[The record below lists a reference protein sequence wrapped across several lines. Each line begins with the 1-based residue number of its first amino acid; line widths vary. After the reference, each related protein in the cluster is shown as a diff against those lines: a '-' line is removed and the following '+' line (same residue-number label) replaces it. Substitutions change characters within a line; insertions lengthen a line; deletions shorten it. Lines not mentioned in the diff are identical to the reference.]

1 MYKLSTTHIVLFIL
15 FLASGCF
22 SDDRNSEIYD
32 SRETAITRAIEKVSP
47 AVVGIHVT
55 QVKRRANNFYLDPF
69 WGGFFQNPRPYK
81 VESMGSGVIISP
93 DGYVVTNAHVVENA
107 FEIIVILS
115 GGSEY
120 KTSVIG
126 IDDPTDVALL
136 KLPGSDFPYSEL
148 ADSDDLIL
156 GEWVIALGNP
166 LGLFSVGNQATATV
180 GILSGTNMDFG
191 LKESGRV
198 YQDMLQT
205 DASINQGNSGGPLVN
220 SIGKVI
226 GLNTFI
232 MTGTGYTTG
241 SIGIGFAIPINRVK
255 EVSEELKL
263 HGKVERQF
271 TTGVSVQPVDRY
283 IQRYLRLPSAD
294 GVIITDIEHLS
305 SGENAGLKIG
315 DVILKVDGILVNSR
329 ADILKVIGEEL
340 HKTGDYIQITAWRDD
355 EKMYFQLMLAERN

>member
-1 MYKLSTTHIVLFIL
+1 MRKISTVSCVILSV
-15 FLASGCF
+15 FLVSGCF
-22 SDDRNSEIYD
+22 SEDRNSELFD
-32 SRETAITRAIEKVSP
+32 SRETAITRAIETIAP
-47 AVVGIHVT
+47 AVAGIHVT
-55 QVKRRANNFYLDPF
+55 QVRRRSSNLYLDPF

-107 FEIIVILS
+107 YEIIVILS
-115 GGSEY
+115 GGEEY
-120 KTSVIG
+120 KASIIG
-126 IDDPTDVALL
+126 VDDPTDVALL
-136 KLPGSDFPYSEL
+136 KLSGSDFPYADL
-148 ADSDDLIL
+148 ADSNDLIL
-156 GEWVIALGNP
+156 GEWVIAMGNP
-166 LGLFSVGNQATATV
+166 LGLFSVGNKATATA

-220 SIGKVI
+220 SLGQVI

-232 MTGTGYTTG
+232 MTGSGYSTG

-271 TTGVSVQPVDRY
+271 TTGVSVQPVDKY
-283 IQRYLRLPSAD
+283 IQKYLRLPTD
-294 GVIITDIEHLS
+294 NGVIITDIERHS
-305 SGENAGLKIG
+305 SGEDAGLQIG
-315 DVILKVDGILVNSR
+315 DIILKVDGMMVNSR

-340 HKTGDYIQITAWRDD
+340 HKTGDHIVVTVLRDGETIKIQ
-355 EKMYFQLMLAERN
+355 LLLAERS